1 MKRSIACMRAFVA
14 SFPGNR
20 GVLLALYLAAFLA
33 LASVPAAEGAG
44 RPAPVTHERTS
55 RRLPVGP
62 SGLRAAGIPAIRGL
76 TIGPIE
82 SYLQPGR
89 GYGTAAFERTLDEV
103 VRAGGNWISLTVFGR
118 VWDKRGSGVTL
129 DFERP
134 FSETKDSVL
143 RSVEAAHRRGLRV
156 LLVPHL
162 WLESGEWR
170 AELDPGSD
178 RRWAAWEKSY
188 ERFVL
193 SWARVA
199 EQANV
204 DMLSAG
210 VELRSW
216 VTTSR
221 APSYARLL
229 GRIRQN
235 YSGLLT
241 YAANWDDVEDTVI
254 LGQLDVIGINA
265 FYPLHWENGATHE
278 QLLSGGA
285 RAADAVELLAARYG
299 KPVIFTEFGYTA
311 RANTA
316 IEPWLWPEQLGTV
329 ERDLEAQ
336 AEAYAALLFS
346 LTRVPGFGGTFV
358 WRIYADLGDTSQEPS
373 WGFSP
378 WDKPAEGVLRAA
390 FREHWWGDGPE
401 AALLP

>member
-1 MKRSIACMRAFVA
+1 MFRLPQIASA
-14 SFPGNR
+14 
-20 GVLLALYLAAFLA
+20 VLSVL
-33 LASVPAAEGAG
+33 LASVPAAEGA
-44 RPAPVTHERTS
+44 
-55 RRLPVGP
+55 PVGP
-62 SGLRAAGIPAIRGL
+62 RAGSASRMPVPERTPERLPIGSGGLRRAGLPAIRGL

-89 GYGTAAFERTLDEV
+89 GYGSPAIERTLDEV
-103 VRAGGNWISLTVFGR
+103 ARAGGNWISLTVFGR

-134 FSETKDSVL
+134 FTETRQNVL
-143 RSVEAAHRRGLRV
+143 ATARAAHRRGLRV

-170 AELDPGSD
+170 AELDPGTD
-178 RRWAAWEKSY
+178 QRWRAWERSY

-193 SWARVA
+193 SWASVA
-199 EQANV
+199 EEADI
-204 DMLSAG
+204 DMLAAG

-221 APSYARLL
+221 APSFVRIID
-229 GRIRQN
+229 RIRQR

-254 LGQLDVIGINA
+254 LGHLDVIGINA

-278 QLLSGGA
+278 QLVAGGL
-285 RAADAVELLAARYG
+285 RAADAVRQLAARHER
-299 KPVIFTEFGYTA
+299 PVIFTEFGYTA
-311 RANTA
+311 RKDTA
-316 IEPWLWPEQLGTV
+316 IEPWLWPEQLGAV
-329 ERDLEAQ
+329 AVDLDAQ
-336 AEAYAALLFS
+336 AEAYSALLFS

-358 WRIYADLGDTSQEPS
+358 WRIYADLGDTSQEPR

-378 WDKPAEGVLRAA
+378 WDKPAAGVLRAA
-390 FREHWWGDGPE
+390 FRQRWWADGEPSR
-401 AALLP
+401 AASPSTP

>member
-1 MKRSIACMRAFVA
+1 MPRLLHRAIAIPTLA
-14 SFPGNR
+14 
-20 GVLLALYLAAFLA
+20 VLLLGL
-33 LASVPAAEGAG
+33 PIAEGASPSASKSALA
-44 RPAPVTHERTS
+44 PAGKQPTKAISPRRTPA
-55 RRLPVGP
+55 RLPVGAD
-62 SGLRAAGIPAIRGL
+62 GLRAAGLPAIRGL

-82 SYLQPGR
+82 SYLQPDR
-89 GYGTAAFERTLDEV
+89 GYGSAAIERTLDEV
-103 VRAGGNWISLTVFGR
+103 ARAGGNWISLTVFGR
-118 VWDKRGSGVTL
+118 VWDKKGSGVTL

-134 FSETKDSVL
+134 FEETSENVRTTV
-143 RSVEAAHRRGLRV
+143 RAAHRRGLRV

-170 AELDPGSD
+170 AELDPGTKQ
-178 RRWAAWEKSY
+178 RWAAWEKSY
-188 ERFVL
+188 ERFAVA
-193 SWARVA
+193 WARVA
-199 EQANV
+199 EEEKV

-216 VTTSR
+216 VTTTHAPGFSR
-221 APSYARLL
+221 ILRRVRAT
-229 GRIRQN
+229 
-235 YSGLLT
+235 YSGLVT

-278 QLLSGGA
+278 QLLAGGA
-285 RAADAVELLAARYG
+285 RAADAVRQLSARFG

-311 RANTA
+311 RKDAA

-329 ERDLEAQ
+329 QLDQNAQ

-346 LTRVPGFGGTFV
+346 LAQVPGFGGTFV

-378 WDKPAEGVLRAA
+378 WDKPAENVLRAA
-390 FREHWWGDGPE
+390 FRRPWWGDDV
-401 AALLP
+401 AASLL

>member
-1 MKRSIACMRAFVA
+1 MASLRRFRSLLSVPCVA
-14 SFPGNR
+14 S
-20 GVLLALYLAAFLA
+20 ALA
-33 LASVPAAEGAG
+33 LASVPAAEGANLALAG
-44 RPAPVTHERTS
+44 AKQRTVP
-55 RRLPVGP
+55 RLPAGA
-62 SGLRAAGIPAIRGL
+62 SGLRDAAIPAIRGL

-89 GYGTAAFERTLDEV
+89 GYGSEAFERTLDEV
-103 VRAGGNWISLTVFGR
+103 VRVGGNWISLTVFGR
-118 VWDKRGSGVTL
+118 VWDKQGSGVTL

-134 FSETKDSVL
+134 FAETKENIL
-143 RSVEAAHRRGLRV
+143 RSVAAAHRRGLRV

-162 WLESGEWR
+162 WLESGQWR

-178 RRWAAWEKSY
+178 LRWRAWERSY

-193 SWARVA
+193 AWARVA
-199 EQANV
+199 EQADV
-204 DMLSAG
+204 DMFSAG

-221 APSYARLL
+221 APSYARIL
-229 GRIRQN
+229 GRIRQS

-254 LGQLDVIGINA
+254 LGQVDVIGINA
-265 FYPLHWENGATHE
+265 FYPLHWQNGASHE
-278 QLLSGGA
+278 ELLAGGA
-285 RAADAVELLAARYG
+285 RAAQAVELLAARYG

-329 ERDLEAQ
+329 KPDVDAQ

-346 LTRVPGFGGTFV
+346 LKRVSGFGGTFV
-358 WRIYADLGDTSQEPS
+358 WRIYADLGDTSQEPG

-390 FREHWWGDGPE
+390 FRSRWWGDGP
-401 AALLP
+401 AALLLP

>member
-1 MKRSIACMRAFVA
+1 M
-14 SFPGNR
+14 
-20 GVLLALYLAAFLA
+20 
-33 LASVPAAEGAG
+33 AG
-44 RPAPVTHERTS
+44 
-55 RRLPVGP
+55 L
-62 SGLRAAGIPAIRGL
+62 PAIRGL

-89 GYGTAAFERTLDEV
+89 GYGSPALERTLDEV
-103 VRAGGNWISLTVFGR
+103 ARAGGNWISLTVFGR
-118 VWDKRGSGVTL
+118 VWDKHSSGVTL
-129 DFERP
+129 DFERS
-134 FSETKDSVL
+134 FAETRENVCL
-143 RSVEAAHRRGLRV
+143 TVRAAHRRGLRV
-156 LLVPHL
+156 FLVPHL

-178 RRWAAWEKSY
+178 VRWRAWERSY

-193 SWARVA
+193 AWARVA
-199 EQANV
+199 EAEKV

-221 APSYARLL
+221 APGFARIV
-229 GRIRQN
+229 GRVRSA

-241 YAANWDDVEDTVI
+241 YAANWDDVEETVVWS
-254 LGQLDVIGINA
+254 QVDVIGINA

-278 QLLSGGA
+278 QLLAGGI
-285 RAADAVELLAARYG
+285 RAAETVAALAARFD

-311 RANTA
+311 RKDAA
-316 IEPWLWPEQLGTV
+316 IEPWLWPEQLGAV
-329 ERDLEAQ
+329 HADHDAQ

-346 LTRVPGFGGTFV
+346 LTQVPGFGGTFV

-390 FREHWWGDGPE
+390 FRRPWWGDGL
-401 AALLP
+401 AASLL

>member
-1 MKRSIACMRAFVA
+1 MFRVSQISSA
-14 SFPGNR
+14 
-20 GVLLALYLAAFLA
+20 VLSVL
-33 LASVPAAEGAG
+33 LASVPAAEGASG
-44 RPAPVTHERTS
+44 RAAATPERTPD
-55 RRLPVGP
+55 RLPIGLG
-62 SGLRAAGIPAIRGL
+62 GLRRAGLPAIRGL

-89 GYGTAAFERTLDEV
+89 GYGSDPLERTLDEV
-103 VRAGGNWISLTVFGR
+103 ARAGGNWISLTVFGR

-134 FSETKDSVL
+134 FDETRQNIL
-143 RSVEAAHRRGLRV
+143 ATARAAHRRGLRV

-170 AELDPGSD
+170 AELEPGTD
-178 RRWAAWEKSY
+178 QRWRAWERSY

-193 SWARVA
+193 SWAGVA
-199 EQANV
+199 EEANI
-204 DMLSAG
+204 DMLAAG

-221 APSYARLL
+221 APTFVRIID
-229 GRIRQN
+229 RIRQR

-254 LGQLDVIGINA
+254 LGHLDVIGINA

-278 QLLSGGA
+278 QLVAGGQ
-285 RAADAVELLAARYG
+285 RAADAVGQLAARHQR
-299 KPVIFTEFGYTA
+299 PVIFTEFGYTA
-311 RANTA
+311 RKDTA
-316 IEPWLWPEQLGTV
+316 IEPWLWPEQLGAVTA
-329 ERDLEAQ
+329 DLDAQ

-346 LTRVPGFGGTFV
+346 LTDVPGFGGTFV
-358 WRIYADLGDTSQEPS
+358 WRIYADLGDTSQEPR

-390 FREHWWGDGPE
+390 FRERWWADGGARPA
-401 AALLP
+401 AALPNVR

>member
-1 MKRSIACMRAFVA
+1 MFRPA
-14 SFPGNR
+14 SR
-20 GVLLALYLAAFLA
+20 LLALLGL
-33 LASVPAAEGAG
+33 LASIPAAQGASG
-44 RPAPVTHERTS
+44 PAQPTRRTTPA
-55 RRLPVGP
+55 RLPTGA
-62 SGLRAAGIPAIRGL
+62 SGLRDAGLPAIRGL

-89 GYGTAAFERTLDEV
+89 GYGSPAFERTLDEV
-103 VRAGGNWISLTVFGR
+103 QRAGGNWISLTVFGR

-134 FSETKDSVL
+134 FAETKANVL
-143 RSVEAAHRRGLRV
+143 RSAQAAHRRGLRV

-170 AELDPGSD
+170 AELDPGAEG
-178 RRWAAWEKSY
+178 RWHAWERSY

-199 EQANV
+199 EEADI
-204 DMLSAG
+204 DMLAAG

-216 VTTSR
+216 VTTAH
-221 APSYARLL
+221 APSYAQILT
-229 GRIRQN
+229 RIRQN

-265 FYPLHWENGATHE
+265 FYPLHWQNGATHE
-278 QLLSGGA
+278 ELLAGA
-285 RAADAVELLAARYG
+285 ERAAEAVELLARRYD

-311 RANTA
+311 RANAA

-329 ERDLEAQ
+329 EVDLDAQ
-336 AEAYAALLFS
+336 AEAYAALLFN
-346 LTRVPGFGGTFV
+346 LARVPGFGGTFV
-358 WRIYADLGDTSQEPS
+358 WRIYADLGDTSQEPR

-378 WDKPAEGVLRAA
+378 WDKPAEGVLCAA
-390 FREHWWGDGPE
+390 FRSPWWGDGS
-401 AALLP
+401 AASLLR